1 MIGDWDQNRN
11 IPKWRRNVTCLLCLS
26 FLWRISSLFWTK
38 KTWHGAVRFALGSI
52 KSHLASLLGNDGV
65 WLLEECPQGRSWKQ
79 LFAEWKT
86 NWGRYE
92 SCFASIKRAWNIIE
106 EFTKLHCP
114 EIFTSLND
122 GLTEE
127 EIDATE
133 LGRLNGIG

>member
-1 MIGDWDQNRN
+1 MAAKCDLSSLPVIPLAN
-11 IPKWRRNVTCLLCLS
+11 IFS
-26 FLWRISSLFWTK
+26 FLDEKDLARCSQ
-38 KTWHGAVRFALGSI
+38 VCPRFNQV
-52 KSHLASLLGNDGV
+52 ASGLPAWKRWCKEV
-65 WLLEECPQGRSWKQ
+65 WLLEECPQGRTWKQ
-79 LFAEWKT
+79 LFSEWKT

-92 SCFASIKRAWNIIE
+92 SCFASIKQAWNIIE

-133 LGRLNGIG
+133 LRRLNGIS

>member
-1 MIGDWDQNRN
+1 MAAKCDLSSLPVIPLAN
-11 IPKWRRNVTCLLCLS
+11 IFS
-26 FLWRISSLFWTK
+26 FLDK
-38 KTWHGAVRFALGSI
+38 KDLARCSQVCLRFNQV
-52 KSHLASLLGNDGV
+52 ASGLPAWKRWCKEV

-106 EFTKLHCP
+106 EFTKLHWP

-133 LGRLNGIG
+133 LGRLNGNG